1 MSDPVSAEYI
11 KGLMEIQEA
20 LKSTSVEELN
30 KKTLSS
36 FTRFSNEELI
46 DHLHLQQVV
55 QNGKIDKLIIEI
67 QTNWE
72 YIRQCR
78 DEIVKERERI
88 DQLGYR
94 SASHE
99 GNLIWLFKS
108 VKELE
113 QKTVKLKKKKKVV
126 IQWSNEIEKP
136 ASCNMKGVNEWE
148 AYDDP
153 YGRYKWAIYEWVDEN

>member
-55 QNGKIDKLIIEI
+55 QNGKIDKLII
-67 QTNWE
+67 
-72 YIRQCR
+72 Y
-78 DEIVKERERI
+78 
-88 DQLGYR
+88 
-94 SASHE
+94 
-99 GNLIWLFKS
+99 
-108 VKELE
+108 
-113 QKTVKLKKKKKVV
+113 
-126 IQWSNEIEKP
+126 
-136 ASCNMKGVNEWE
+136 
-148 AYDDP
+148 
-153 YGRYKWAIYEWVDEN
+153 YKIINHGMLYMQR